1 MRVEGEGGSVHGSQV
16 FRELHLPYVGA
27 QREHHRQETTLAIVW
42 KRMKSMFFRAASHE
56 VTSITVLKS
65 CTSMHNLQQ
74 NPTSRVETHK
84 KIIKQN
90 KIKILSMHTQ
100 HRPIS
105 KWLVLLC
112 KLDPSRPNK
121 IDIERLFV
129 LFGIFFVFP
138 MSFSHRIIQGCS
150 RYSRERAV

>member
-27 QREHHRQETTLAIVW
+27 QREHHRQETTLAIIW

-84 KIIKQN
+84 NNKTKQN
-90 KIKILSMHTQ
+90 KNSVDAHATQ
-100 HRPIS
+100 TDLKMACFALQAGP
-105 KWLVLLC
+105 
-112 KLDPSRPNK
+112 
-121 IDIERLFV
+121 
-129 LFGIFFVFP
+129 
-138 MSFSHRIIQGCS
+138 
-150 RYSRERAV
+150 